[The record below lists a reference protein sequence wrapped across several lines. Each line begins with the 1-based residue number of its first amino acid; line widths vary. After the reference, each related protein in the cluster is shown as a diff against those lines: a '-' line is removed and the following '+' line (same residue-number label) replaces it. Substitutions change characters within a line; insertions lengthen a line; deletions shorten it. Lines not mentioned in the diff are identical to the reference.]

1 MSDSNESFRCAS
13 FRKRSTWASETI
25 EDAAVSSPTRS
36 LTAVTRFAVVSG
48 IYMRPFRALAILRDA
63 AVLGIFMPLLALSYS
78 ETVAALMPLRLA
90 VAVWKNLLWRSDA

>member
-1 MSDSNESFRCAS
+1 
-13 FRKRSTWASETI
+13 
-25 EDAAVSSPTRS
+25 
-36 LTAVTRFAVVSG
+36 
-48 IYMRPFRALAILRDA
+48 MRPFRALAILRDA